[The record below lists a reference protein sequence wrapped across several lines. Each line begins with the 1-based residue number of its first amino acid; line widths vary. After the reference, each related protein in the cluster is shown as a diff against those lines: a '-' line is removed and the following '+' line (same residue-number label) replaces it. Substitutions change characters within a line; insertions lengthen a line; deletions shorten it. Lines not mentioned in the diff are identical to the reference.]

1 MINETIKALPDGKTL
16 LYLDGKQMPTNFN
29 HTGYPKGHPIRVEL
43 ERREASGCGVE
54 TNITFDG
61 VDADEYVRSIRDGTY
76 EPDHLVQAPEMVRD
90 CSTCRHLENHACTKS
105 KFDDWVREWC
115 GQENNYEFWEAK
127 DDE

>member
-1 MINETIKALPDGKTL
+1 
-16 LYLDGKQMPTNFN
+16 MPTNFN

-43 ERREASGCGVE
+43 ERREASGRVAKKKDTLENGVE

-90 CSTCRHLENHACTKS
+90 CSTCRYNQADICAWFAPALIATARHGCIDNDKHQYWK
-105 KFDDWVREWC
+105 
-115 GQENNYEFWEAK
+115 AK
-127 DDE
+127 DEN